1 MRDISSQLCSLC
13 QQTILLE
20 KFAICGGKGSPLLS
34 IVDHDATQ
42 QAQFDT
48 ALGRGGKPAAVGKV
62 NDTNKKGRRGAR
74 SPPPIPLQGAHVL
87 HKGGNCAPRAG
98 RCPPRGWQQGHD
110 QSTAHGTVHVVRR
123 CETLERG
130 GGAGG
135 WDRRGCAT
143 GAPRSA
149 NRQGEEQHR
158 HTERGSHT
166 RRDKAEHNKQGG
178 GAQQGW
184 RGNQNSGNREPE
196 WSGWRSVRMGGSDN
210 KGDGLASQPR
220 R

>member
-1 MRDISSQLCSLC
+1 MHEVQALQQPPNAAHSERAIS
-13 QQTILLE
+13 
-20 KFAICGGKGSPLLS
+20 
-34 IVDHDATQ
+34 
-42 QAQFDT
+42 
-48 ALGRGGKPAAVGKV
+48 
-62 NDTNKKGRRGAR
+62 N
-74 SPPPIPLQGAHVL
+74 PPPPSFYKVPTDTTRVGT
-87 HKGGNCAPRAG
+87 APRALG
-98 RCPPRGWQQGHD
+98 GARHGGGNRAVTSQPRTG
-110 QSTAHGTVHVVRR
+110 QSTLYGDVKPSY
-123 CETLERG
+123 

-166 RRDKAEHNKQGG
+166 RRDKGKHNKQGG
-178 GAQQGW
+178 GAQQGR

-196 WSGWRSVRMGGSDN
+196 WSGWQSVRMGGSNN

-220 R
+220 RYQVAIGCQGNPCSTGIKWGVSLAAQMGCLRNRSGSPSGADQP